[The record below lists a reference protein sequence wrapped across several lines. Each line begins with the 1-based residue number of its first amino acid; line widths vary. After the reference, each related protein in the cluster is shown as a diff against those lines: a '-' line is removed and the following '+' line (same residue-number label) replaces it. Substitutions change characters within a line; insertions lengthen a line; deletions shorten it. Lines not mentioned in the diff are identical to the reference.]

1 MSLKLIWHNGTAGQ
15 CLQAIW
21 PCNTGTDE
29 KSKPAAELRGIDPCG
44 SRQMCMQACPPG
56 SLPAEIKSPTGGAE
70 MTKKWWHDK
79 VAYQIYPKSFYDS
92 NGDGIGDI
100 PGIISKLDYLHDLG
114 VDIVWLS
121 PCYRSP
127 LADQG
132 YDISDYYS
140 IDPRFGTM
148 EDMENLIAEA
158 KKRNMYI
165 LMDLVVNHCSDEH
178 EWFAKACQDPEG
190 KYGNFFYLR
199 DKKEGEL
206 PTNWRSYFGGPVWED
221 LPGTGKQYLHVFHK
235 KQPDL
240 NWENPELREEVYK
253 NINWWLD
260 KGLAG
265 FRIDA
270 IINIKKALPFRNY
283 APDREDGLCSIH
295 EMLKEAKGIGEFL
308 GEMRDR
314 TFKKY
319 DAFSVGEVFNEKPEE
334 IPDFIGEDGYFSS
347 MFDFN
352 ETIFGASGKGWYD
365 AAQITPD
372 DYRNCCFES
381 QRKVGET
388 GFLSNIIENHDEP
401 RGVSRYIPE
410 GDCCLESKK
419 MLAALNFM
427 LRGIPFIYQGQELGM
442 ENVSFSSIDEVDD
455 ISSLDEYKV
464 ALEAGLTPEEAL
476 KAVARFSRDNARTP
490 MQWSDGANA
499 GFTTGTPWLKVNP
512 NYTAINAAAQLSDPD
527 SVWSFYKKLIALRKN
542 PSYKETIVYGT
553 LEPVWEKRHN
563 LMAYYRK
570 GDKTLLVIGNYQQKE
585 QEVIL
590 PSECRNVLLNN
601 YPDMVMENNVLKLKG
616 YQVLILE
623 L

>member
-1 MSLKLIWHNGTAGQ
+1 
-15 CLQAIW
+15 
-21 PCNTGTDE
+21 
-29 KSKPAAELRGIDPCG
+29 
-44 SRQMCMQACPPG
+44 
-56 SLPAEIKSPTGGAE
+56 

-100 PGIISKLDYLHDLG
+100 PGIISKLDYLQDLG
-114 VDIVWLS
+114 VDIIWLS
-121 PCYRSP
+121 PCYPSP
-127 LADQG
+127 LADEG
-132 YDISDYYS
+132 YDISDYYG

-148 EDMENLIAEA
+148 SDMEQLIAEA

-178 EWFAKACQDPEG
+178 EWFQKACEDPDG

-199 DKKEGEL
+199 DKKDGEL

-221 LPGTGKQYLHVFHK
+221 LPGTDKQYLHVFHK

-260 KGLAG
+260 KGLGG

-270 IINIKKALPFRNY
+270 IINIKKALPFRSY
-283 APDREDGLCSIH
+283 EPDRRDGLCSIKT
-295 EMLKEAKGIGEFL
+295 MLKEAHGIGEFL

-319 DAFSVGEVFNEKPEE
+319 DAFSVGEVFDEKPEE
-334 IPDFIGEDGYFSS
+334 IPDFIGDNGYFSS

-352 ETIFGASGKGWYD
+352 ETIFGNSEKGWYD
-365 AAQITPD
+365 AKPVTPD
-372 DYRNCCFES
+372 DYKRCCFES
-381 QRKVGET
+381 QAKIGDI

-410 GDCCLESKK
+410 GDCNVHSKK

-427 LRGIPFIYQGQELGM
+427 LKGLPFIYQGQELGM
-442 ENVSFSSIDEVDD
+442 ENVPFSSIDEIDD
-455 ISSLDEYKV
+455 ISTLDEYQV
-464 ALEAGLTPEEAL
+464 ALDAGLTPAEAL
-476 KAVARFSRDNARTP
+476 KVVAKFSRDNARTP
-490 MQWSDGANA
+490 MQWSGGENA
-499 GFTTGTPWLKVNP
+499 GFTTGKPWLKVNP
-512 NYTAINAAAQLSDPD
+512 NYTSINVESQMDDPD
-527 SVWSFYKKLIALRKN
+527 SVRSFYRELIALRKN
-542 PSYKETIVYGT
+542 PEYKETVVYGALKPY
-553 LEPVWEKRHN
+553 LEDRHN

-570 GDKTLLVIGNYQQKE
+570 GDRTLLVIGNYQKE
-585 QEVIL
+585 EQTVEL
-590 PSECRNVLLNN
+590 PSSYQKVLLNN
-601 YPDMVMENNVLKLKG
+601 YPELITEGNSVRLSG
-616 YQVLILE
+616 YQTVILE
-623 L
+623 M